1 MENSKLM
8 TWYNNQLERDKIELE
23 VDKKKIIQ
31 QIKSIKKNDLINKQ
45 KPISIWKRIIKVL
58 GF

>member
-8 TWYNNQLERDKIELE
+8 TWYNNQLEKDKVELE
-23 VDKKKIIQ
+23 TEKQKIIK
-31 QIKSIKKNDLINKQ
+31 QIKLIKKEDLVYKQ

>member
-8 TWYNNQLERDKIELE
+8 IWYNNQLEKDKFELE
-23 VDKKKIIQ
+23 LDKQKIIQ
-31 QIKSIKKNDLINKQ
+31 QIKSIKKDDLIHKQ
-45 KPISIWKRIIKVL
+45 KPISIWKRIAKVL

>member
-8 TWYNNQLERDKIELE
+8 MWYSNQLEKDKVELE
-23 VDKKKIIQ
+23 IEKQKIIK
-31 QIKSIKKNDLINKQ
+31 QIKSIKKEDLVHKQ
-45 KPISIWKRIIKVL
+45 KPISIWKRIIRVL

>member
-8 TWYNNQLERDKIELE
+8 MWYSNQLEKDKVELE
-23 VDKKKIIQ
+23 IEKQKIIK
-31 QIKSIKKNDLINKQ
+31 QIKLIKKEDLVHKQ
-45 KPISIWKRIIKVL
+45 KPISIWKRIIRVL